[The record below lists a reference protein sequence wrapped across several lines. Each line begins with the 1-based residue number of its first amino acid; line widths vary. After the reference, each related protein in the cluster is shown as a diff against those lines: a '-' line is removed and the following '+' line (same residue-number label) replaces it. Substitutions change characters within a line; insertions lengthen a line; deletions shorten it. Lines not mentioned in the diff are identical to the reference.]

1 MIQMK
6 RKEGILI
13 IVSAPSGCGKSTVVH
28 ALMEK
33 RKNLRFSVS
42 ATTRKPRDGE
52 TDGVDYYFVSRE
64 EFERM
69 IEENAFLE
77 HAEYVGNCYGTPREA
92 VERQLRDGYDVYL
105 DIDVQGALQVK
116 QLRPETLMIF
126 LMPPSME
133 ELERRLV
140 TRGKNTAEEIH
151 ARLAA
156 AEVECAQR
164 DAFDYVVVNDI
175 VERAVDEIS
184 DLIDFCKSVRSKR
197 TNKNN
202 KNTINEVLKS

>member
-1 MIQMK
+1 MRSRK
-6 RKEGILI
+6 RKEGVLT
-13 IVSAPSGCGKSTVVH
+13 IVSAPSGCGKSTVVR

-42 ATTRKPRDGE
+42 ATTRQPRQGE

-64 EFERM
+64 KFERM

-77 HAEYVGNCYGTPREA
+77 HAEYVGNCYGTPRA
-92 VERQLRDGYDVYL
+92 PVEQLLKDGFDVYL

-116 QLRPETLMIF
+116 KIRPETLMIF

-140 TRGKNTAEEIH
+140 NRGTNTPEEIRD
-151 ARLAA
+151 RLAA
-156 AEVECAQR
+156 AERECASR
-164 DAFDYVVVNDI
+164 DQFDHVVVNDI

-184 DLIDFCKSVRSKR
+184 DLIDANKVKR
-197 TNKNN
+197 INK
-202 KNTINEVLKS
+202 

>member
-1 MIQMK
+1 MRSRK

-52 TDGVDYYFVSRE
+52 TEGVDYYFVSRE
-64 EFERM
+64 EFDRM
-69 IEENAFLE
+69 IGENAFLE
-77 HAEYVGNCYGTPREA
+77 HAEYVGNCYGTPRAA
-92 VERQLRDGYDVYL
+92 VERQLKDGFDVYL

-116 QLRPETLMIF
+116 KQRPETLMVF

-133 ELERRLV
+133 ELERRLL
-140 TRGKNTAEEIH
+140 TRGTNTPEEIR
-151 ARLAA
+151 ARLEA
-156 AEVECAQR
+156 AERECALSG
-164 DAFDYVVVNDI
+164 AFDHVVVNDI
-175 VERAVDEIS
+175 VERAVDELS
-184 DLIDFCKSVRSKR
+184 DLIDSKKAEKQKR
-197 TNKNN
+197 
-202 KNTINEVLKS
+202 

>member
-1 MIQMK
+1 MRSRK
-6 RKEGILI
+6 RKEGVLI
-13 IVSAPSGCGKSTVVH
+13 IVSAPSGCGKSTVVR

-42 ATTRKPRDGE
+42 ATTRQPRQGE

-64 EFERM
+64 KFERM

-77 HAEYVGNCYGTPREA
+77 HAEYVGNCYGTPRA
-92 VERQLRDGYDVYL
+92 PVEQLLKDGFDVYL

-116 QLRPETLMIF
+116 KIRPETLMIF

-140 TRGKNTAEEIH
+140 NRGTNTPEEIRD
-151 ARLAA
+151 RLAA
-156 AEVECAQR
+156 AERECASR
-164 DAFDYVVVNDI
+164 DQFDHVVVNDI

-184 DLIDFCKSVRSKR
+184 DLIDANKVKR
-197 TNKNN
+197 INK
-202 KNTINEVLKS
+202 